1 MSVQERTEVDPL
13 EALAARIRGKEAV
26 VAVVGL
32 GYVGL
37 PLAVGL
43 SHAGFPVIG
52 FDTDP
57 GKIDAL
63 RDGRSY
69 IVDVSDS
76 EVAGLDDVELSADP
90 AILRRADI
98 VSICVPTPLA
108 DNAPDLSMV
117 REAAE
122 RISEQLLP
130 GRLVILEST
139 TYPGTTEEEI
149 RPILEKSG
157 LQLGVDFCLAYSPE
171 RIDPG
176 QQVHRLE
183 NTPKIVSGVT
193 DRCREL
199 ATSFYSMFVRE
210 VVATSTPREAEMAK
224 LVENTFRQVNI
235 ALVNELA
242 ILARELGVDIWEALE
257 AASTKPFGYM
267 PFWPGPGVGGHCIS
281 IDPSYLSWRAGQ
293 QLGYRIG
300 FIEHAN
306 EVNNRMPDYVVS
318 RVGEALNDAGKP
330 IRGCPDPRR
339 GGRLQAR
346 RRRPAAVALT
356 RGHGATGG
364 QGSADRLPRP
374 VRRRDPP
381 RRADAALPA
390 PRGRHGRG
398 SGLRADP
405 HRPSRDRY
413 PSPRTDGPAGVRH
426 ARRHGRVR
434 RAERHSPV
442 ERPRGSACR
451 RRSARAWYAGLGCSP
466 RSNGR
471 GRRCAPSLRG

>member
-1 MSVQERTEVDPL
+1 MSVEQRTGVDPL
-13 EALAARIRGKEAV
+13 EVLAARIRGKEAV
-26 VAVVGL
+26 VGVVGL

-43 SHAGFPVIG
+43 SHAGFPIVG
-52 FDTDP
+52 FDTDA

-69 IVDVSDS
+69 IVDVPDS
-76 EVAGLDDVELSADP
+76 EVAGLGEAELSADP

-117 REAAE
+117 RDAAAE
-122 RISEQLLP
+122 VSEHLLP

-193 DRCREL
+193 ERCREL
-199 ATSFYSMFVRE
+199 ATSFFSTFVRE
-210 VVATSTPREAEMAK
+210 VVTTSTPREAEMAK

-306 EVNNRMPDYVVS
+306 EVNNRMPDYVVA

-330 IRGCPDPRR
+330 IRGARILAVGVAYKPGVDDRRQSPSLAVMERLEDKGARIGYHDPFVDEI
-339 GGRLQAR
+339 RLGERTLHSRPLEDDTLADQDCVLILTAHPGIDIRHLAR
-346 RRRPAAVALT
+346 TAPLVFDT
-356 RGHGATGG
+356 RGVTAGFDEPNVT
-364 QGSADRLPRP
+364 RL
-374 VRRRDPP
+374 
-381 RRADAALPA
+381 
-390 PRGRHGRG
+390 
-398 SGLRADP
+398 
-405 HRPSRDRY
+405 
-413 PSPRTDGPAGVRH
+413 
-426 ARRHGRVR
+426 
-434 RAERHSPV
+434 
-442 ERPRGSACR
+442 
-451 RRSARAWYAGLGCSP
+451 
-466 RSNGR
+466 
-471 GRRCAPSLRG
+471 

>member
-43 SHAGFPVIG
+43 SHAGYPVIG

-122 RISEQLLP
+122 RISEHLLP

-330 IRGCPDPRR
+330 IRGARILAVGVAYKPGVDDRRQSPSLAVMERLEDKGARIGYHDPFVDEIRLGERTLHSRPLEDDTVADQDCVLILTAHPGIDIRR
-339 GGRLQAR
+339 LAR
-346 RRRPAAVALT
+346 TAPLVFDT
-356 RGHGATGG
+356 RGVTAGFDEPNVT
-364 QGSADRLPRP
+364 RL
-374 VRRRDPP
+374 
-381 RRADAALPA
+381 
-390 PRGRHGRG
+390 
-398 SGLRADP
+398 
-405 HRPSRDRY
+405 
-413 PSPRTDGPAGVRH
+413 
-426 ARRHGRVR
+426 
-434 RAERHSPV
+434 
-442 ERPRGSACR
+442 
-451 RRSARAWYAGLGCSP
+451 
-466 RSNGR
+466 
-471 GRRCAPSLRG
+471 

>member
-1 MSVQERTEVDPL
+1 MSVQQRTEIDPL

-57 GKIDAL
+57 GKIHAL

-76 EVAGLDDVELSADP
+76 EVVGLDDVELSTDP

-122 RISEQLLP
+122 RIGEQLVP
-130 GRLVILEST
+130 GRLIILEST

-157 LQLGVDFCLAYSPE
+157 LRLGVDFCLAYSPE

-193 DRCREL
+193 ERCREL
-199 ATSFYSMFVRE
+199 ATSFFSTFVRE

-330 IRGCPDPRR
+330 IRGARILAVGVAYKPGVDDRRQSPSLAVMERLEDKGARIGYHDPFVDEVRLGERTLHSRPLEDDTLADQDCVLILTAHPGIDIRR
-339 GGRLQAR
+339 LAR
-346 RRRPAAVALT
+346 TAPLVFDT
-356 RGHGATGG
+356 RGVTAGFDEPNVT
-364 QGSADRLPRP
+364 RL
-374 VRRRDPP
+374 
-381 RRADAALPA
+381 
-390 PRGRHGRG
+390 
-398 SGLRADP
+398 
-405 HRPSRDRY
+405 
-413 PSPRTDGPAGVRH
+413 
-426 ARRHGRVR
+426 
-434 RAERHSPV
+434 
-442 ERPRGSACR
+442 
-451 RRSARAWYAGLGCSP
+451 
-466 RSNGR
+466 
-471 GRRCAPSLRG
+471 

>member
-1 MSVQERTEVDPL
+1 MSVQQRTEIDPL

-57 GKIDAL
+57 GKIHAL

-76 EVAGLDDVELSADP
+76 EVVGLDDVELSTDP

-122 RISEQLLP
+122 RIGEQLLP
-130 GRLVILEST
+130 GRLIILEST

-157 LQLGVDFCLAYSPE
+157 LRLGVDFCLAYSPE

-193 DRCREL
+193 ERCREL
-199 ATSFYSMFVRE
+199 ATSFFSTFVRE

-330 IRGCPDPRR
+330 IRGARILAVGVAYKPGVDDRRQSPSLAVMERLEDKGARIGYHDPFVDEVRLGERTLHSRPLEDDTLADQDCVLILTAHPGIDIRR
-339 GGRLQAR
+339 LAR
-346 RRRPAAVALT
+346 TAPLVFDT
-356 RGHGATGG
+356 RGVTAGFDEPNVT
-364 QGSADRLPRP
+364 RL
-374 VRRRDPP
+374 
-381 RRADAALPA
+381 
-390 PRGRHGRG
+390 
-398 SGLRADP
+398 
-405 HRPSRDRY
+405 
-413 PSPRTDGPAGVRH
+413 
-426 ARRHGRVR
+426 
-434 RAERHSPV
+434 
-442 ERPRGSACR
+442 
-451 RRSARAWYAGLGCSP
+451 
-466 RSNGR
+466 
-471 GRRCAPSLRG
+471 

>member
-1 MSVQERTEVDPL
+1 MSVEQRTGVDPL

-52 FDTDP
+52 FDTDA

-76 EVAGLDDVELSADP
+76 EVADLGDVELSADP
-90 AILRRADI
+90 AVLRRADI

-122 RISEQLLP
+122 GISEQLLP

-193 DRCREL
+193 ERCREL
-199 ATSFYSMFVRE
+199 ATSFYSTFVRE

-306 EVNNRMPDYVVS
+306 EVNNRMPDYVVA

-330 IRGCPDPRR
+330 IRGARILAVGVAYKPGVDDRRQSPSLAVMERLEDKGARIGYHDPFVDEI
-339 GGRLQAR
+339 RLGERTLHSRSLEDDTLADQDCVLILTAHPGIDIRHLAR
-346 RRRPAAVALT
+346 TAPLVFDT
-356 RGHGATGG
+356 RGVTAGFDEPNVT
-364 QGSADRLPRP
+364 RL
-374 VRRRDPP
+374 
-381 RRADAALPA
+381 
-390 PRGRHGRG
+390 
-398 SGLRADP
+398 
-405 HRPSRDRY
+405 
-413 PSPRTDGPAGVRH
+413 
-426 ARRHGRVR
+426 
-434 RAERHSPV
+434 
-442 ERPRGSACR
+442 
-451 RRSARAWYAGLGCSP
+451 
-466 RSNGR
+466 
-471 GRRCAPSLRG
+471 

>member
-1 MSVQERTEVDPL
+1 MSVQQQTEVDPL

-122 RISEQLLP
+122 RISEHLLP

-157 LQLGVDFCLAYSPE
+157 LRLGADFCLAYSPE

-193 DRCREL
+193 ERCREL
-199 ATSFYSMFVRE
+199 ATSFFSTFVRE

-330 IRGCPDPRR
+330 IRGARILAVGVAYKPGVDDRRQSPSLAVMERLEDKGARIGYHDPFVDEIRLGERTLHSRPLEDDTVADQDCVLILTAHPGIDVRR
-339 GGRLQAR
+339 LAR
-346 RRRPAAVALT
+346 TAPLVFDT
-356 RGHGATGG
+356 RGVTAGFDEPNVT
-364 QGSADRLPRP
+364 RL
-374 VRRRDPP
+374 
-381 RRADAALPA
+381 
-390 PRGRHGRG
+390 
-398 SGLRADP
+398 
-405 HRPSRDRY
+405 
-413 PSPRTDGPAGVRH
+413 
-426 ARRHGRVR
+426 
-434 RAERHSPV
+434 
-442 ERPRGSACR
+442 
-451 RRSARAWYAGLGCSP
+451 
-466 RSNGR
+466 
-471 GRRCAPSLRG
+471 

>member
-1 MSVQERTEVDPL
+1 MSVQQRTEVDPL

-26 VAVVGL
+26 VGVAGL

-52 FDTDP
+52 LDTDAE
-57 GKIDAL
+57 KIDAL

-76 EVAGLDDVELSADP
+76 EVAGLGEVELSADP
-90 AILRRADI
+90 AVLRRADI

-122 RISEQLLP
+122 RISEHLLP

-157 LQLGVDFCLAYSPE
+157 LRLGVDFCLAYSPE

-193 DRCREL
+193 ERCREL
-199 ATSFYSMFVRE
+199 ATSFYSTFVRE

-306 EVNNRMPDYVVS
+306 EVNNRMPDYVVA

-330 IRGCPDPRR
+330 IRGARILAVGVAYKPGVDDRRQSPALAVMERLEDKGARIGYHDPFVDEI
-339 GGRLQAR
+339 RLGERTLRSRPLEEETLADQDCVLILTAHPGIDILRLAR
-346 RRRPAAVALT
+346 TAPLVFDT
-356 RGHGATGG
+356 RGVTAGFDEPNVT
-364 QGSADRLPRP
+364 RL
-374 VRRRDPP
+374 
-381 RRADAALPA
+381 
-390 PRGRHGRG
+390 
-398 SGLRADP
+398 
-405 HRPSRDRY
+405 
-413 PSPRTDGPAGVRH
+413 
-426 ARRHGRVR
+426 
-434 RAERHSPV
+434 
-442 ERPRGSACR
+442 
-451 RRSARAWYAGLGCSP
+451 
-466 RSNGR
+466 
-471 GRRCAPSLRG
+471 